1 MAWSPARTTSRRAPS
16 NRACSA
22 SRSTTASDRR
32 TTMADLSLPY
42 PYLLFLGDT
51 TEPGYAKTAFG
62 LRDWAPERCIGEFSV
77 PGATVTTGLPF
88 LSPAQAH
95 AAGAR
100 AMVIGVANAGGFI
113 PPTWLDAL
121 IEAMQAGLDLIGGM
135 HARLRD
141 FPVL

>member
-1 MAWSPARTTSRRAPS
+1 MP
-16 NRACSA
+16 
-22 SRSTTASDRR
+22 DV
-32 TTMADLSLPY
+32 SLPY

-62 LRDWAPERCIGEFSV
+62 LRDWAPERCIGEFSC

-88 LSPAQAH
+88 LSPAQAY

-113 PPTWLDAL
+113 PPTWVDAL
-121 IEAMQAGLDLIGGM
+121 VEAMEAGLDLIAGM
-135 HARLRD
+135 HAPD
-141 FPVL
+141 